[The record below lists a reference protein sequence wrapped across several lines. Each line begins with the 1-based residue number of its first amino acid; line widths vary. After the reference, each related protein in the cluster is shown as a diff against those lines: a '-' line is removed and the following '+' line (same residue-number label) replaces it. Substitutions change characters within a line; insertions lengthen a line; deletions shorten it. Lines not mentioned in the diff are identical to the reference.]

1 MPPRRSRVFITVL
14 VAIAIGIWLW
24 NVHEFPT
31 PPAHN
36 QSSIKTAI
44 PDASR
49 SPAAIRQSPPSAS
62 AIVMTNARQ
71 AASNWLAHAQAGID
85 ARRAKTFGRAT
96 AGLMALPPAKAWQA
110 LTARSHAG
118 DVSAATAATRLAL
131 ECKMWKTNPPSE
143 IATARRLD
151 AAGQGLPAHWAEFLR
166 YIGMHEYARENAR
179 ARDCAQVGGI
189 WDFMRMA
196 IDRFMQPDNP
206 ELALV
211 EAEQI
216 EDDGKAIGQLRRLS
230 SQLGSEEA
238 RRALGKRLLESR
250 NTNNHEK
257 ASNCSNR
264 YPHPIRTL
272 LPISPTVCA
281 TVAARLAVTRRRPQP
296 GSHVQPTSATGSR
309 SNGPWLIWK
318 RLHIR
323 SMRSHGHSIDR
334 ISLSPAATKSA
345 NSPH

>member
-1 MPPRRSRVFITVL
+1 
-14 VAIAIGIWLW
+14 
-24 NVHEFPT
+24 
-31 PPAHN
+31 
-36 QSSIKTAI
+36 
-44 PDASR
+44 
-49 SPAAIRQSPPSAS
+49 
-62 AIVMTNARQ
+62 MTNARQ

-238 RRALGKRLLESR
+238 RRALGKRLLESH
-250 NTNNHEK
+250 NTNNHEEGLELLESLS
-257 ASNCSNR
+257 ASDPDIVAYLAHCLRNGCGAFGGDPASATTWVAR
-264 YPHPIRTL
+264 AADLGDWFAIQWTMADLEATSHPIDALTWALYRQD
-272 LPISPTVCA
+272 
-281 TVAARLAVTRRRPQP
+281 LAFAGCYEIGQQP
-296 GSHVQPTSATGSR
+296 S
-309 SNGPWLIWK
+309 LIWIGQAIRDAL
-318 RLHIR
+318 RLEQPLDEVQR
-323 SMRSHGHSIDR
+323 RQ
-334 ISLSPAATKSA
+334 AETATHAIETRWSA
-345 NSPH
+345 KAMLQLDCNS